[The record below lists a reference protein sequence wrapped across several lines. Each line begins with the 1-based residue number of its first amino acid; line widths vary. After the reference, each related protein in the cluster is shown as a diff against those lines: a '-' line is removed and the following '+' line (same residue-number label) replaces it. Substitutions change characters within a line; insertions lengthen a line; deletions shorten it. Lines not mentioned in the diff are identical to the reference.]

1 MALDDSKPEKQGASS
16 STPSEFNSDSPF
28 DIERKS
34 QDVEAAKESPDQEPQ
49 YPTGLRFALILTSVY
64 VCMFLVSLD
73 RLIITTAI
81 PEITNQFHSINDI
94 GWYSSAYLL
103 TTCAFQLL
111 FGKVYAFFD
120 AKATL
125 LSTIFL
131 FEVGS
136 AICGSAP
143 NSIAFIIGR
152 AIAGLGSAGIM
163 TGVLMTIVNTVPL
176 PKRPMYQGLFGA
188 VFGISSILGPLLG
201 GAFTSNVTWRWCFYI
216 NLPVGGVAMVVVFF
230 LMKIP
235 DRDSTKIPTKEKLL
249 QLDVYGSALVIA
261 ACVCLVLALQWG
273 GVTYPW
279 NNSRMI
285 ALLVMAGVLFLSFG
299 LVQVFLPRTATLPP
313 RIIKQRSIIAG
324 MISSFCVGSQ
334 QMIFMYYLP
343 IYFQAIQGVSAM
355 QSGIRLL
362 PMLLSMVVSTL
373 ATGGLT
379 RVTGYYTPFQIIGT
393 CLMSVG
399 AGLLTTLQVHS
410 SSGVWIG
417 YQVIYGFG
425 MGMVI
430 QAPNLAAQ
438 TVLPKKDVSI
448 GASFMFF
455 SQLLGGSIF
464 SAVGQTVFND
474 QLQRRLSNLDGFD
487 PKFIQSNGA
496 TSLTEVPDS
505 IKDVVLERYNEAIRQ
520 VLRVGMIL
528 VCITL
533 IGALLM
539 EWRSVKDGGAKQ
551 DENKEKTATTE
562 EQKLEK

>member
-1 MALDDSKPEKQGASS
+1 MTLNDSKPEKQGA
-16 STPSEFNSDSPF
+16 NS
-28 DIERKS
+28 
-34 QDVEAAKESPDQEPQ
+34 DVEAAKESPDQDSQ
-49 YPTGLRFALILTSVY
+49 YPTGVRFALIMTSVY

-73 RLIITTAI
+73 RMIITTAI

-103 TTCAFQLL
+103 TTCALQLL
-111 FGKVYAFFD
+111 FGKVYAFFN

-136 AICGSAP
+136 AICGAAP

-188 VFGISSILGPLLG
+188 VFGISSIIGPLLG

-249 QLDVYGSALVIA
+249 QLDFYGSILVIA

-273 GVTYPW
+273 GVTYAW
-279 NNSRMI
+279 NNGRMI
-285 ALLVMAGVLFLSFG
+285 ALLVMASVLFLSFG
-299 LVQVFLPRTATLPP
+299 LVQVYLPRTATLPP
-313 RIIKQRSIIAG
+313 RVIKQRSIIAG

-334 QMIFMYYLP
+334 QMIFIYYLP

-362 PMLLSMVVSTL
+362 PLLLSMVVSTL
-373 ATGGLT
+373 ATGGFT
-379 RVTGYYTPFQIIGT
+379 RITGYYTPFQIIGT
-393 CLMSVG
+393 VLMSIG

-425 MGMVI
+425 MGM
-430 QAPNLAAQ
+430 
-438 TVLPKKDVSI
+438 DVPI

-455 SQLLGGSIF
+455 TQLLGGSIF

-474 QLQRRLSNLDGFD
+474 QLQRRLSNLEGFD

-528 VCITL
+528 VCITI

-551 DENKEKTATTE
+551 DENKEKAPVADE
-562 EQKLEK
+562 EKLEK